1 MRILVL
7 ESMHHDGTD
16 RLRAAAHSV
25 EVALGLDRHEQL
37 TKVANVDAIVVKS
50 VIRVDEELLGC
61 ARNLRAI
68 GRAGVGTDNIDKA
81 AAAARGI
88 AVLTVPGGNADAGA
102 DFTVMQILCL
112 IRNAYQAQQM
122 MAAGDY
128 RRDLLMGR
136 DLCALTVGI
145 VGLGHVG
152 RGVAKR
158 LRGFGCR
165 LLGFS
170 PELTP
175 MDFAAL
181 GIEPVANIDRLM
193 QKVDILSLHVP
204 LTSTTRNL
212 IGAMQLEN
220 ARPGLVL
227 INTSRGAVV
236 DETALANAVRTGRIT
251 AAALD
256 VFDDEPPFDAI
267 PGTHAYDNPLLHVPG
282 IISTPH
288 MGASTEDA
296 QRNIAL
302 SLADKLIDYLNGQQS
317 R

>member
-1 MRILVL
+1 MRVLVL
-7 ESMHHDGTD
+7 ESLHQDGVD
-16 RLRAAAHSV
+16 RLRAVAHTV
-25 EVALGLDRHEQL
+25 DVALGLDRNEQL
-37 TKVANVDAIVVKS
+37 AKVTNVEAIVVKS
-50 VIRVDEELLGC
+50 AVRVDFELLDH
-61 ARNLRAI
+61 AKNLRVI

-81 AAAARGI
+81 TAAARGI

-122 MAAGDY
+122 MATRDF

-152 RGVAKR
+152 QGVARR

-165 LLGFS
+165 LLGLDPGLS
-170 PELTP
+170 PKEYL
-175 MDFAAL
+175 DL
-181 GIEPVANIDRLM
+181 GVESVSDIDTLIR
-193 QKVDILSLHVP
+193 QVDVLSLHVP
-204 LTSTTRNL
+204 LTPATRNL
-212 IGAMQLEN
+212 VGAAQLNN

-236 DETALANAVRTGRIT
+236 DEVALARAVNSGRIA

-256 VFDDEPPFDAI
+256 VFDDEPPYDTL
-267 PGTHAYDNPLLHVPG
+267 PGTHAYDNPLLHVPA

-288 MGASTEDA
+288 MGASTVDA

-302 SLADKLIDYLNGQQS
+302 NLVDKLIAYLDGK

>member
-7 ESMHHDGTD
+7 ESMHHDGIG
-16 RLRAAAHSV
+16 RLRAASHSV

-37 TKVANVDAIVVKS
+37 AKVADVDAVVVKS
-50 VIRVDEELLGC
+50 VVRVDEELLGC
-61 ARNLRAI
+61 ACNLRVI

-81 AAAARGI
+81 AVAARGI

-112 IRNAYQAQQM
+112 IRNAYQAQKM
-122 MAAGDY
+122 MAVGDY

-165 LLGFS
+165 LLGFD
-170 PELTP
+170 PGLAP
-175 MDFAAL
+175 VDFAAL
-181 GIEPVANIDRLM
+181 GVEQVANIDRLM
-193 QKVDILSLHVP
+193 REVDILSLHVP
-204 LTSTTRNL
+204 LTPTTRDL
-212 IGAMQLEN
+212 IGVAQLEN

-227 INTSRGAVV
+227 VNTSRGAVV
-236 DETALANAVRTGRIT
+236 NEAALTDAVRTGRIA

-256 VFDDEPPFDAI
+256 VFDEEPPFDAL
-267 PGTHAYDNPLLHVPG
+267 PGSHAYDNPLLHVPG
-282 IISTPH
+282 IVSTPH
-288 MGASTEDA
+288 VGASTVDA

-302 SLADKLIDYLNGQQS
+302 SLADQLIGYLNGKQ
-317 R
+317 